1 MTFLPYFIDL
11 ITARRLIMNRLLII
25 AFVAVSMFS
34 PRLARCE
41 IMTAVCEEPKGY
53 TVVFKDNRFDSS
65 PDRIEGATL
74 SYSWDT
80 DTRKATIITQHSRL
94 AGGEPISY
102 PAQVIPVSKGHIS
115 FLVVF
120 DKGIELHSLFLD
132 QKTVYFSSQKDLSD
146 TISSGKIFAAK
157 CKMGVN

>member
-1 MTFLPYFIDL
+1 
-11 ITARRLIMNRLLII
+11 MNRLITVAL
-25 AFVAVSMFS
+25 VAVSIFS
-34 PRLARCE
+34 PRLASCE
-41 IMTAVCEEPKGY
+41 MMTAVCDEPKGY
-53 TVVFKDNRFDSS
+53 TIAFKDNRFDSS

-80 DTRKATIITQHSRL
+80 DTRKATIITQHSRS

-102 PAQVIPVSKGHIS
+102 PAQVIPVSKGQVS

-120 DKGIELHSLFLD
+120 DKGMELHSLFLD
-132 QKTVYFSSQKDLSD
+132 QKIVYFSSQKDLLD

-157 CKMGVN
+157 CKMGLN